1 MLQVIDYSEKA
12 IAVIGT
18 ERGNIEQLT
27 AMKFMKGK
35 WNRGLS
41 CGAGWI
47 FSKRKSGEQVAK
59 WVAQYNAAHPVHT
72 NN

>member
-41 CGAGWI
+41 CGAGWV
-47 FSKRKSGEQVAK
+47 FSKRKSGEQVTQ
-59 WVAQYNAAHPVHT
+59 WVAQYNAAHPVH

>member
-1 MLQVIDYSEKA
+1 MLQIIDYSEKA

-41 CGAGWI
+41 CGAGWV
-47 FSKRKSGEQVAK
+47 FSKRKSGEQVTM
-59 WVAQYNAAHPVHT
+59 WVAQYNAAHPA
-72 NN
+72 

>member
-18 ERGNIEQLT
+18 ERGNVEQIA
-27 AMKFMKGK
+27 AMKVLKGK
-35 WNRGLS
+35 YNPSLR
-41 CGAGWI
+41 CGKGWV
-47 FSKRKSGEQVAK
+47 FSKRKSGEQVSK
-59 WVAQYNAAHPVHT
+59 WVAQYNAAHPDHT